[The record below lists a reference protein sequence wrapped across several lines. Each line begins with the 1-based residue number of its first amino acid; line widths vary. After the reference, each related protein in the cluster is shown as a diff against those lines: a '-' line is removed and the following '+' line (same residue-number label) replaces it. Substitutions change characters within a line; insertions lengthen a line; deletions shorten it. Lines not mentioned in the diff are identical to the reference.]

1 MRYIIDVYDYS
12 RENGIHLRWEP
23 AFEIECKE
31 CSGAVL
37 IRANADGLKS
47 LANHCL
53 TLAQDAAPEHVH
65 IHLDE
70 YNALEEGSIELI
82 IEKV

>member
-1 MRYIIDVYDYS
+1 MKFVIDVYDYS

-23 AFEIECKE
+23 GSEIECTE
-31 CSGAVL
+31 SSGAVL
-37 IRANADGLKS
+37 IRANAEGLKS
-47 LANHCL
+47 LANFCL
-53 TLAQDAAPEHVH
+53 TLAQEAAPEHVH